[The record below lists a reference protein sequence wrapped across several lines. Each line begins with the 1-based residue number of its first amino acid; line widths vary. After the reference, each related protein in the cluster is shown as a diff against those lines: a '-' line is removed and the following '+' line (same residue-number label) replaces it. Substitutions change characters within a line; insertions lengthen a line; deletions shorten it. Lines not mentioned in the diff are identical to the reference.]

1 MHQSVRTLHR
11 KKLFKNGDDAIMF
24 AMLMPAVIAV
34 FVISIIP
41 LVYAF
46 YLSFQ
51 NYILT
56 KPQDAYFSGLKNYV
70 KVFTDASILHSIVIT
85 FVYTFLTVI
94 LSLLCGVALASLI
107 NNVSKGK
114 TFFRI
119 TIFTP
124 MMFSAIVVGVIWRF
138 LFNNEMGVLNYF
150 VQAIGLDRV
159 NWLGNGTTAMV
170 SILIADVWEWSS
182 YTFILALA
190 SMEAMNPEPIEAATI
205 DGANSMQIF
214 FRVKLPVMIPV
225 LEVAA
230 VFRFIWAFRSF
241 DLIYAL
247 TNGGPGTS
255 TQTMAIEVWRLAFTQ
270 HDIGVSSALS
280 VVMFLLLM
288 CMSVF
293 ILRGT
298 MKKD

>member
-1 MHQSVRTLHR
+1 MQSEKSLGRR
-11 KKLFKNGDDAIMF
+11 RLFKNRDDALMF
-24 AMLMPAVIAV
+24 GMLAPAVIAV

-41 LVYAF
+41 LIYTF

-56 KPQDAYFSGLKNYV
+56 KPEEKTFSGADNFIKIFTDSGILQAISNTL
-70 KVFTDASILHSIVIT
+70 VFTFSSVVIS
-85 FVYTFLTVI
+85 LVI
-94 LSLLCGVALASLI
+94 GVALASLI
-107 NNVSKGK
+107 NNVSHGK

-119 TIFTP
+119 AIFTP
-124 MMFSAIVVGVIWRF
+124 MMFSSVVVGVIWRF

-150 VQAIGLDRV
+150 VECLGLERV
-159 NWLGNGTTAMV
+159 NWLGNGAMAMI
-170 SILIADVWEWSS
+170 SIIVADVWQWSS

-190 SMEAMNPEPIEAATI
+190 ALEAMNPEPIEAATI
-205 DGANSMQIF
+205 DGASSVQIF
-214 FRVKLPVMIPV
+214 FRVKMPSLLPV

-255 TQTMAIEVWRLAFTQ
+255 TETMALEVWRQAFTRY
-270 HDIGVSSALS
+270 DIGVSSAVS
-280 VVMFLLLM
+280 VLMFVILM
-288 CMSVF
+288 GLSVF

-298 MKKD
+298 MKKE

>member
-1 MHQSVRTLHR
+1 MQSEKSLGRR
-11 KKLFKNGDDAIMF
+11 RLFKNRDDALMF
-24 AMLMPAVIAV
+24 GMLAPAVIAV

-41 LVYAF
+41 LIYTF

-56 KPQDAYFSGLKNYV
+56 KPEEKTFSGADNFIKI
-70 KVFTDASILHSIVIT
+70 FTDSGILQAIGNTLIFTFSSVVIS
-85 FVYTFLTVI
+85 LVI
-94 LSLLCGVALASLI
+94 GVALASLI
-107 NNVSKGK
+107 NNVSHGK

-119 TIFTP
+119 AIFTP
-124 MMFSAIVVGVIWRF
+124 MMFSSVVVGVIWRF
-138 LFNNEMGVLNYF
+138 LFNNEMGVFNYF
-150 VQAIGLDRV
+150 VECLGLERV
-159 NWLGNGTTAMV
+159 NWLGNGAMAMI
-170 SILIADVWEWSS
+170 SIIVADVWQWSS

-190 SMEAMNPEPIEAATI
+190 ALEAMNPEPIEAATI
-205 DGANSMQIF
+205 DGASSVQIF
-214 FRVKLPVMIPV
+214 FRVKMPSLLPV

-255 TQTMAIEVWRLAFTQ
+255 TETMALEVWRQAFTRY
-270 HDIGVSSALS
+270 DIGVSSAVS
-280 VVMFLLLM
+280 VLMFVILM
-288 CMSVF
+288 GLSVF

-298 MKKD
+298 IKKE